1 MQIKPASF
9 DTEKNR
15 VIKHWKETVIDSMK
29 NSSELNRGY
38 LLAASIICELCVK
51 DVYEQ
56 ILPLFSFLKDET
68 EQIYLEHLLSDHYT
82 RYLID
87 ELSDLTY
94 NQYCFPEIYK
104 ELDSMEIDNILYHDI
119 DINLNKKDIKELIE
133 KYIKCHDKFLK
144 DYNQKLYN
152 LKLALKD

>member
-51 DVYEQ
+51 DV
-56 ILPLFSFLKDET
+56 
-68 EQIYLEHLLSDHYT
+68 
-82 RYLID
+82 
-87 ELSDLTY
+87 
-94 NQYCFPEIYK
+94 C
-104 ELDSMEIDNILYHDI
+104 
-119 DINLNKKDIKELIE
+119 
-133 KYIKCHDKFLK
+133 KY
-144 DYNQKLYN
+144 
-152 LKLALKD
+152 ALG

>member
-1 MQIKPASF
+1 MQIKSANF
-9 DTEKNR
+9 DTEKIR
-15 VIKHWKETVIDSMK
+15 VIKHWKETVIDPMK

-56 ILPLFSFLKDET
+56 ILPLFSFLKSEE

-82 RYLID
+82 RFTVD
-87 ELSDLTY
+87 ELKELSN

-104 ELDSMEIDNILYHDI
+104 ELDGMEIENILYHDI
-119 DINLNKKDIKELIE
+119 DIDLNKDDIKELVE
-133 KYIKCHDKFLK
+133 KYIKCHNEFLK
-144 DYNQKLYN
+144 DYDQKLYK
-152 LKLALKD
+152 LKLQLQN

>member
-144 DYNQKLYN
+144 DYDQKLYN

>member
-104 ELDSMEIDNILYHDI
+104 ELDSMEMDNILYHDI

>member
-9 DTEKNR
+9 DTEKSR

-144 DYNQKLYN
+144 DYDQKLYN